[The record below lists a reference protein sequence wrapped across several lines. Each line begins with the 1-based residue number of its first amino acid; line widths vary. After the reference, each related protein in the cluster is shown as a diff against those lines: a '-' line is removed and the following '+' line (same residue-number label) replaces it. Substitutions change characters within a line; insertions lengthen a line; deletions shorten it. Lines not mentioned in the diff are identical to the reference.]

1 LDVIDSDSDWFA
13 LMAPQLAIVVAVLE
27 EEHVTRA
34 AERLGVPQPTVSATM
49 RRLGVPGHDVG
60 SGRVGLM

>member
-27 EEHVTRA
+27 EEHVTR
-34 AERLGVPQPTVSATM
+34 R
-49 RRLGVPGHDVG
+49 
-60 SGRVGLM
+60 